1 MLYGIRSL
9 PRRFRLLLSSF
20 QQDDS
25 LSFSGV
31 LTQEQIQSV
40 YDQHDVASDD
50 EDTVFTPSITIWG
63 FLSQVIHKAEQ
74 RSCLAAV
81 ARIGVMLVAF
91 GRPRC
96 AQNNGPYCRARC
108 RLPLAIFARLTMD
121 VAASCEAQTP
131 DEWLWKGRH
140 VKLIDGTTATM
151 PDTEKNREAFRQQSC
166 QKEGLGFPIARLVV
180 VISLATAMVGGMS
193 MGPYQGK
200 ETGELARLRELLD
213 RFEVGDVALADKLY
227 CSYFMI
233 ALLLEK
239 GVDLVTLLHQSR
251 DAGAEI
257 RRGKR
262 LGKGDYLMTWRRPDR
277 PDWMDEETYAQM
289 PEQLELRLVQTKI
302 TERGFRTKSLNIV
315 TTLTDPN
322 QYGVD
327 DLSVLYCE
335 RWNVELDIRSIKVA
349 MGMDELRCR
358 SPEMVRKEIWA
369 CLLAYNL
376 IRQKM
381 LQAAK
386 EQEQLP
392 RRLSFTNAL
401 QVVTAGWMVMP
412 ILDRNTQ
419 DCLMKMELVSIASQ
433 TVGNRPGRVEPRAVK
448 KRPKAYRLLTMMR
461 EKAQALLRRGIDP
474 YTKQK

>member
-1 MLYGIRSL
+1 M
-9 PRRFRLLLSSF
+9 
-20 QQDDS
+20 
-25 LSFSGV
+25 
-31 LTQEQIQSV
+31 
-40 YDQHDVASDD
+40 
-50 EDTVFTPSITIWG
+50 
-63 FLSQVIHKAEQ
+63 
-74 RSCLAAV
+74 
-81 ARIGVMLVAF
+81 
-91 GRPRC
+91 
-96 AQNNGPYCRARC
+96 
-108 RLPLAIFARLTMD
+108 
-121 VAASCEAQTP
+121 
-131 DEWLWKGRH
+131 
-140 VKLIDGTTATM
+140 
-151 PDTEKNREAFRQQSC
+151 
-166 QKEGLGFPIARLVV
+166 
-180 VISLATAMVGGMS
+180 
-193 MGPYQGK
+193 
-200 ETGELARLRELLD
+200 
-213 RFEVGDVALADKLY
+213 
-227 CSYFMI
+227 
-233 ALLLEK
+233 
-239 GVDLVTLLHQSR
+239 
-251 DAGAEI
+251 
-257 RRGKR
+257 
-262 LGKGDYLMTWRRPDR
+262 
-277 PDWMDEETYAQM
+277 
-289 PEQLELRLVQTKI
+289 
-302 TERGFRTKSLNIV
+302 

-376 IRQKM
+376 IRHKM
-381 LQAAK
+381 LQSAK

-474 YTKQK
+474 YKKQK